1 MSDIKKFIKDNK
13 LDFSSAG
20 SALNSNCTI
29 LAGYA
34 LHLGLE
40 LGEVDP
46 EEEIIPDADAWSEFE
61 RVFNYAEA
69 NGYGAYWTSKD
80 AKERYIF

>member
-1 MSDIKKFIKDNK
+1 MSKIKKFIKDNK
-13 LDFSSAG
+13 LDFSKEG

-34 LHLGLE
+34 LHLGLQ
-40 LGEVDP
+40 LHDVDP
-46 EEEIIPDADAWSEFE
+46 GEDIIPDDAWDEFE
-61 RVFNYAEA
+61 RVFGYAED
-69 NGYGAYWTSKD
+69 NDYGAYWTSKD